1 MRICMFVSNDMTS
14 DPRVSRHAETLGRM
28 GHEVVVVCPKSP
40 STSHLE
46 ERTSYRVVRCN
57 LFPPARDKMSRRKS
71 VSAPTRNRTYSFPQE
86 RPQRLFG
93 RVMREIVAS
102 LFRLLLHPTRLTYV
116 FWKAGRK
123 FNAHVY
129 YTNDLDTLL
138 AGVLC
143 SGASR
148 ILIHDAHE
156 LWPDQFIGMGI
167 YRSPA
172 IAWMRILER
181 LLIRRAEIVFTV
193 NEFIAEVMQKRYRIE
208 KPHVVLNLPAVDPLK
223 PGKTPRKTGSPK
235 VALYQGLYTSQRG
248 LENVIRAC
256 EFLENDVVLV
266 LRGSGPTEQQLRAI
280 AKPFGNCSFEA
291 PVKMSETVTA
301 AAQTADVGLVSYLPV
316 NINNYFAS
324 PNKLFEYIQAGL
336 PVVSSD
342 LPFLRSI
349 IAGNEIG
356 LLFDPRDPGDI
367 AAKINM
373 ATRDA
378 MLAIF
383 RANVNRVQRRY
394 RWDEEQEKL
403 VSLIRRLTHSPKS
416 IETATHPEAYT
427 TSSRLQVES

>member
-1 MRICMFVSNDMTS
+1 M
-14 DPRVSRHAETLGRM
+14 
-28 GHEVVVVCPKSP
+28 
-40 STSHLE
+40 
-46 ERTSYRVVRCN
+46 
-57 LFPPARDKMSRRKS
+57 
-71 VSAPTRNRTYSFPQE
+71 
-86 RPQRLFG
+86 
-93 RVMREIVAS
+93 
-102 LFRLLLHPTRLTYV
+102 
-116 FWKAGRK
+116 
-123 FNAHVY
+123 
-129 YTNDLDTLL
+129 YTTQTTCTLL

-181 LLIRRAEIVFTV
+181 LLIRRAEIVITV

-208 KPHVVLNLPAVDPLK
+208 KPHVVLNLPAVEPLK

-256 EFLENDVVLV
+256 EFLESDVVLV
-266 LRGSGPTEQQLRAI
+266 LRGSGPTEQQLREI
-280 AKPFGNCSFEA
+280 AKPFENCSFEA

-324 PNKLFEYIQAGL
+324 PNKLFEYVQAGL

-342 LPFLRSI
+342 LPFLRNI

-356 LLFDPRDPGDI
+356 LLFDPRDPTDI

-378 MLAIF
+378 VLAIL
-383 RANVNRVQRRY
+383 RTNVHRIQKRY
-394 RWDEEQEKL
+394 C
-403 VSLIRRLTHSPKS
+403 
-416 IETATHPEAYT
+416 
-427 TSSRLQVES
+427 

>member
-1 MRICMFVSNDMTS
+1 M
-14 DPRVSRHAETLGRM
+14 L
-28 GHEVVVVCPKSP
+28 
-40 STSHLE
+40 
-46 ERTSYRVVRCN
+46 
-57 LFPPARDKMSRRKS
+57 
-71 VSAPTRNRTYSFPQE
+71 
-86 RPQRLFG
+86 
-93 RVMREIVAS
+93 EIVAS
-102 LFRLLLHPTRLTYV
+102 LFRLFLHPARLTYV

-148 ILIHDAHE
+148 MLIHDAHE
-156 LWPDQFIGMGI
+156 LWPDQFIGMSV

-181 LLIRRAEIVFTV
+181 LLIRRANVVITV
-193 NEFIAEVMQKRYRIE
+193 NEFVAEAMQKRYGIE
-208 KPHVVLNLPAVDPLK
+208 KPHVVLNLPATEPPKSGL
-223 PGKTPRKTGSPK
+223 TQRKTGSPK
-235 VALYQGLYTSQRG
+235 VVLYQGLYTPQRG
-248 LENVIRAC
+248 LENAIRAC

-280 AKPFGNCSFEA
+280 AKPYRNCSFDP
-291 PVKMSETVTA
+291 PVNMSETVTA

-356 LLFDPRDPGDI
+356 LLFDPRDPTDI
-367 AAKINM
+367 AAKMNM
-373 ATRDA
+373 ATRNDV
-378 MLAIF
+378 LASL
-383 RANVNRVQRRY
+383 RTNVRRIQKRY
-394 RWDEEQEKL
+394 SWDEEQQKL
-403 VSLIRRLTHSPKS
+403 VSLVRRLTW
-416 IETATHPEAYT
+416 
-427 TSSRLQVES
+427 